1 MWVLEKR
8 PGLLKW
14 GEGRGEREESKKE
27 ASSPHGGG
35 DYLFVYK
42 HIIGKRVK
50 SSIEITSKLILSH

>member
-1 MWVLEKR
+1 V
-8 PGLLKW
+8 GLREETW
-14 GEGRGEREESKKE
+14 SIEMGRGEREESKKE